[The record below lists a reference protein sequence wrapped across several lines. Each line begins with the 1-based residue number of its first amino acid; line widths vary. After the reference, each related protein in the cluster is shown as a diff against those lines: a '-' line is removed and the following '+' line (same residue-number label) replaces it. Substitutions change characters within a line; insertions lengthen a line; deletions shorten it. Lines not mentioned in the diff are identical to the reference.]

1 MPTYPPPPAPVAAPE
16 PTRVIRDRGHSGNS
30 ATQARRTW
38 WLRQLLQWHWV
49 SSAICLIGMLLFSV
63 TGITLNHPKAIAA
76 TPKIETRVLTLE
88 PDLRKALSQQAEMS
102 AGLAPLPTEIHRWL
116 TREIGRPIPRADAE
130 WEADEIYLALP
141 RPGGDA
147 WLAIDLDAG
156 TVEYELTRRGTVAWL
171 NDLHKGRNTGP
182 AWSLFIDLFAAA
194 CIVFSLTGL
203 FILWIHARQ
212 RPLVWPMVGL
222 GALIPLLIIVLFMH

>member
-1 MPTYPPPPAPVAAPE
+1 MPTYPPPSPAR
-16 PTRVIRDRGHSGNS
+16 PTQPASPAIFGKS
-30 ATQARRTW
+30 ATHDTPIRRAW
-38 WLRQLLQWHWV
+38 WLRQMLQWHWI

-63 TGITLNHPKAIAA
+63 TGITLNHPNAIPA
-76 TPKIETRVLTLE
+76 TPRVETQVLTLE
-88 PDLRKALSQQAEMS
+88 PDLRQALAQQAGMS
-102 AGLAPLPTEIHRWL
+102 DGLAPLPTEIRRWL
-116 TREIGRPIPRADAE
+116 TREIGRPIPRTDAE

-147 WLAIDLDAG
+147 WLAIDLDVG
-156 TVEYELTRRGTVAWL
+156 TVEYELTRRGSIAWL

-194 CIVFSLTGL
+194 SIVFSLTGL
-203 FILWIHARQ
+203 FILWMHARQ

>member
-1 MPTYPPPPAPVAAPE
+1 MPTYPAPAHVPAPG
-16 PTRVIRDRGHSGNS
+16 PTRANRNQGHSGNS
-30 ATQARRTW
+30 ATQARRAW
-38 WLRQLLQWHWV
+38 WLRHLLQWHWI

-63 TGITLNHPKAIAA
+63 TGITLNHPNAIAA

-88 PDLRKALSQQAEMS
+88 PGLRQALAQQAEMPD
-102 AGLAPLPTEIHRWL
+102 GLAPLPTEVRRWL
-116 TREIGRPIPRADAE
+116 TREIGRPVPRADAE

-147 WLAIDLDAG
+147 WLAIDLGTG
-156 TVEYELTRRGTVAWL
+156 TVEYELTRRGAVAWL

-182 AWSLFIDLFAAA
+182 AWSLFIDLFALA

-203 FILWIHARQ
+203 AVLWIHARQ

-222 GALIPLLIIVLFMH
+222 GGLIPVLIIVLFMH